1 MEEYIARFL
10 REHFEKNL
18 DTATKEQLYEALLCY
33 TKEQTEKQPLQTAS
47 GKKLYYLS
55 AEFLVG
61 RMLNNHLLNLGLYE
75 QAQQLLNKYSTSLEK
90 LEELEPEPS
99 LGNGGLGR
107 LAACF
112 LDSIATLG
120 LNGEGVGLNYHF
132 GLFRQK
138 FEKNS
143 QREFPDCWIQ
153 PQGWLRKTDT
163 VFPVHLG
170 EISVLA
176 RMYEADVTGYHSD
189 KRILLKLFDLEQT
202 DESLVKN
209 GIEFDKTD
217 IAHNLTLFL
226 YPDDSD
232 EDGKMLRLYQQYFLV
247 SAAAQMILR
256 ETKERGYLPQEL
268 DRAAVIQINDTHPTL
283 IIPELIRLLT
293 EEGIAL
299 DKAVRIVSKTC
310 AYTNHTILAEALEKW
325 QRSSLEK
332 AVPQL
337 IPIIEHLDR
346 RAKALCGIPKTAI
359 IDTQD
364 RVHMAHLAIHY
375 GFSVNGVAK
384 LHTDILKNSELS
396 DFYHLYPEKFH
407 NETNGIT
414 FRRWLML
421 CNPPLSRLITRYI
434 GEGWK
439 TNALELEKLLQ
450 YREDDDLLNALL
462 QIKAEQKQALAQ
474 EIKRREGICISPDSI
489 YDIQIKRLH
498 EYKRQ
503 QMNALY
509 AIWKYFQIKQGI
521 LPPRPI
527 TLIFGAKAAPAY
539 TIAKDII
546 HLLLCLQQLFES
558 DPQVSP
564 HLKLVVVENYNVSY
578 AQKLIPA
585 CDISEQISLASKEAS
600 GTGNMKMMLNGA
612 VTLGTMD
619 GANVEIYDLVGEE
632 NICIFGKSS
641 EEVLRLYQTKG
652 YSSKKI
658 CQQDREIKK
667 LVDFLLDKRLLALG
681 NAVMLRRLHREL
693 MNKDWFMTLLDLKE
707 YIAAKERVFALY
719 ENRREWSKKML
730 VNIAKAGYFS
740 SDRTIASYCRDIW
753 KL

>member
-33 TKEQTEKQPLQTAS
+33 TREQVEKQPLQNAA

-61 RMLNNHLLNLGLYE
+61 RLLNNHLLNLGLYE
-75 QAQQLLNKYSTSLEK
+75 QAQQLLSRCSTSLEE

-112 LDSIATLG
+112 LDSVATLG

-143 QREFPDCWIQ
+143 QQEFPDCWIR
-153 PQGWLRKTDT
+153 PQSWLRKTDT
-163 VFPVHLG
+163 VFSVHLG
-170 EISVLA
+170 TTEVFA

-189 KRILLKLFDLEQT
+189 RRVLLKLFDLEQA

-232 EDGKMLRLYQQYFLV
+232 EDGKLLRLYQQYFLV
-247 SAAAQMILR
+247 SAAAQMILQ
-256 ETKERGYLPQEL
+256 ETKERGFLPQEL

-299 DKAVRIVSKTC
+299 DEAVRIVSKTC

-337 IPIIEHLDR
+337 IPIIEHLDC
-346 RAKALCGIPKTAI
+346 RAKALCSIPNTAI

-439 TNALELEKLLQ
+439 TDALELEKLLQ
-450 YREDDDLLNALL
+450 YREDDTLLDALL
-462 QIKAEQKQALAQ
+462 QVKAEQKRALAQ
-474 EIKRREGICISPDSI
+474 EIERREGICISPDSI

-521 LPPRPI
+521 LPQRPI

-585 CDISEQISLASKEAS
+585 CDISEHISLASKEAS

-619 GANVEIYDLVGEE
+619 GANVEIYDLVGAE

-658 CQQDREIKK
+658 CQQDKEIKK

-681 NAVMLRRLHREL
+681 NPVMLRRLHREL
-693 MNKDWFMTLLDLKE
+693 MNKDWFMTLLDLRE
-707 YIAAKERVFALY
+707 YITAKERAFALY

-740 SDRTIASYCRDIW
+740 SDRTVDSYCKDIW